1 MNSSENIEVIKSFP
15 LCRGR
20 PATAKKNEKG
30 QNLKQ
35 LQAIKKWTLEHR
47 DVVNRNKRNNEQKKR
62 DRLDQCNVII
72 SVIKELINQKK
83 LSVPQELLQLI
94 QAV

>member
-1 MNSSENIEVIKSFP
+1 MNSSENIEVIKTFP
-15 LCRGR
+15 LSKGR

-35 LQAIKKWTLEHR
+35 LQAIKKWTSEHR

-62 DRLDQCNVII
+62 DRLNQCDIII
-72 SVIKELINQKK
+72 SVLKELIRQKK
-83 LSVPQELLQLI
+83 INVPQELVLLI